1 MPILLFI
8 YYLFE
13 KKEIALGYY
22 RKLARYRPDI
32 IRPHLQLKLSQISIQ
47 TSRVLLSFS
56 LKVDNHVRANSFAV
70 YSTLRLKCIDYHNL
84 NSSTCV
90 NSSRNN

>member
-32 IRPHLQLKLSQISIQ
+32 IRPHLQLKLSQIPIQ
-47 TSRVLLSFS
+47 TSRVLES
-56 LKVDNHVRANSFAV
+56 
-70 YSTLRLKCIDYHNL
+70 
-84 NSSTCV
+84 
-90 NSSRNN
+90 